1 MHAFIYVFSAE
12 DKTEMERR
20 GYTLLKANELSG
32 QYIFASN
39 GEYAFSDPEIEYVL
53 SDVLTF

>member
-1 MHAFIYVFSAE
+1 MHAFIYVFSAK
-12 DKTEMERR
+12 DKDELERK
-20 GYTLLKANELSG
+20 GYTLLKANEASE

-39 GEYAFSDPEIEYVL
+39 GEYTFSDSEMVYVL